1 MVIVPRMDQRGSAQD
16 IMLRSLLAIKR
27 VAELIL
33 VPWTWSRWKLYCC
46 DCRGGLVVVCVQ
58 EPAVRGL
65 LMTLSVCL
73 ANISGSWLVG
83 DSQTAGGEVGLGT

>member
-1 MVIVPRMDQRGSAQD
+1 M
-16 IMLRSLLAIKR
+16 
-27 VAELIL
+27 
-33 VPWTWSRWKLYCC
+33 
-46 DCRGGLVVVCVQ
+46 CVQ